1 MTSTTLAQIS
11 TTSTL
16 KTNVFGDRY
25 LYNISRGSFDRISAQ
40 AIFDAEFSKSLL
52 LEDALNIIIGTDSGL
67 LPKYI
72 QQQGIP
78 VGSRYIFIE
87 PEQVLEQL
95 HQHQLLDDLPP
106 EIVCTT
112 VSQWEDHANI
122 FKIKEYSY
130 INGVKLFNAICTQQA
145 VLDDYAE
152 LSWQLSETLHILHF
166 RYNTAIGCESF
177 IVRQLENIAENIL
190 PVTLLA
196 NAYQGKTVIILAGG
210 PSLTTAFPWLLDN
223 QHKLVIFSVSRISRQ
238 LITAGIEPDFI
249 FSVDPQDENIDVSKE
264 MFLFSNKTIF
274 INSYHVQAAL
284 LNQWQ
289 GKSLYMGP
297 RLSWKSDLNI
307 DNRGGVG
314 PTVSNSALSM
324 AHYFG
329 FSKILLAGFD
339 VCYTKDGITHATGSD
354 EQLAG
359 PKYDLIPLQVETYS
373 GELRPTSHG
382 FATLL
387 SALSQQAEI
396 ITADH
401 CEIINLAPFAAKVEH
416 ITHIP
421 TSEMVLPDLQTN
433 DLTCTK
439 QLIPQLTYIALNK
452 HYQAVIN
459 ELKKADFQMKI
470 IAKLAKKALNIN
482 QRMYNSEGR
491 IENYKEK
498 RELDNIEKQL
508 KRKYRHHSKLV
519 KKIGV
524 RHFIKIISP
533 HDADDYN
540 AEKAQKLGD
549 LYYQAYR
556 SGATTL
562 STLINAAI
570 VRTKARQEEL
580 KEVPDFALLLK
591 QWNQDKSYRRAALWL
606 KKHLNP
612 HYYSEQTVSALQAMQ
627 DQFNEVLINQNTV
640 FKANAAKHST
650 LPLLKSKIKLLF
662 KHKKI
667 DELKNLKIGF
677 INDPNHDNKEP
688 YLLLID
694 AYLAEL
700 ENDLETAL
708 THYDR
713 IINLDQSP
721 LLEDALVRIAS
732 LSLEQKN
739 QQNALLALDCLTNL
753 SPIYLPYKAE
763 LARILG
769 DFMLAIDSY
778 STYIN
783 FFPEDTL
790 SKLKLTALYIDI
802 KVYDG
807 AEMMLDHILQ
817 ATPDLE
823 SAVSLKKQLDA
834 IKQEASKTIT
844 EKP

>member
-1 MTSTTLAQIS
+1 M
-11 TTSTL
+11 
-16 KTNVFGDRY
+16 
-25 LYNISRGSFDRISAQ
+25 
-40 AIFDAEFSKSLL
+40 
-52 LEDALNIIIGTDSGL
+52 